1 MMTVRTSIWVTL
13 DTCLGEDFPIDV
25 FWILSLPSRK
35 MLQSVGPPHIWPGC
49 SRDDTLPEWRCPE
62 SLHHP
67 AEGHGDSLGQVDVTP
82 VQMRPMRDTTDQEPS
97 DSPHRIEVPDKPCL
111 ETCELEFP
119 LYAGSGIAT
128 QVSIRSVEDRK

>member
-13 DTCLGEDFPIDV
+13 DTCLGVDFPIDV
-25 FWILSLPSRK
+25 FWILSLASRK
-35 MLQSVGPPHIWPGC
+35 LPQSDALRHIGPRC

-62 SLHHP
+62 SLHRP
-67 AEGHGDSLGQVDVTP
+67 AEGHGDSLGQVDGTP

-119 LYAGSGIAT
+119 LYARSCVAT
-128 QVSIRSVEDRK
+128 QVSIRSIE